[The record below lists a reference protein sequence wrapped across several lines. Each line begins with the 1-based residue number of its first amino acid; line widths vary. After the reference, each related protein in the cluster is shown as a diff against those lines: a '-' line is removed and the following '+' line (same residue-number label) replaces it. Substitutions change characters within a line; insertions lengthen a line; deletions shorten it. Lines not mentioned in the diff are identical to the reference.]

1 VRRKDCWRSKIG
13 CRKKK
18 DGQYRL
24 QKEQGQ
30 QQDVQDRMHEDTEQG
45 QQQDVQDRMQEDTD
59 QSQVARNRL
68 HDRQD
73 SL

>member
-1 VRRKDCWRSKIG
+1 MRRKDCWRSKIG

-30 QQDVQDRMHEDTEQG
+30 QQDVQDRM
-45 QQQDVQDRMQEDTD
+45 QEDTD
-59 QSQVARNRL
+59 QSQVDRNRL